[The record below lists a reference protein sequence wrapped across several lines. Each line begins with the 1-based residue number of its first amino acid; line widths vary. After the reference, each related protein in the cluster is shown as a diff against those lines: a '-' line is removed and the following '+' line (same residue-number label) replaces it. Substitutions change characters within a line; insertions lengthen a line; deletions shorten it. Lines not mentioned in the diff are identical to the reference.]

1 MSRHQKANVWS
12 TITDKQGNPIQVSP
26 ARLEFEALEF
36 ARTEPLPDPA
46 TLTIGQMIE
55 LVTLV
60 VRLRDMIAHPVFSL
74 QSLRR
79 ADVLENS
86 PGFSE
91 FMGWVERKADPTN
104 LIESAHKL
112 RDGLSKR
119 FNKRHSYIEALP
131 LSRSVELL
139 EFSPANPKIRHA
151 LSLADSLNETDW
163 TNLRALEALG
173 ATSRLRYTTRERVA
187 EKAKNGDHDSKHNR
201 QSFNRLQQHNL
212 IESKRRIGTWLT
224 AKGVALLGAKKR
236 Q

>member
-1 MSRHQKANVWS
+1 MSRHQKANVCS
-12 TITDKQGNPIQVSP
+12 TTTDEPGSPIEVSP

-60 VRLRDMIAHPVFSL
+60 VRLRDKIAHPVFSL

-104 LIESAHKL
+104 LIESAHKF
-112 RDGLSKR
+112 RDGLSNASTSDIRISTPFRCRGRSICSSSVQPTRKYAT
-119 FNKRHSYIEALP
+119 HS
-131 LSRSVELL
+131 LL
-139 EFSPANPKIRHA
+139 R
-151 LSLADSLNETDW
+151 
-163 TNLRALEALG
+163 
-173 ATSRLRYTTRERVA
+173 TR
-187 EKAKNGDHDSKHNR
+187 
-201 QSFNRLQQHNL
+201 
-212 IESKRRIGTWLT
+212 
-224 AKGVALLGAKKR
+224 
-236 Q
+236 